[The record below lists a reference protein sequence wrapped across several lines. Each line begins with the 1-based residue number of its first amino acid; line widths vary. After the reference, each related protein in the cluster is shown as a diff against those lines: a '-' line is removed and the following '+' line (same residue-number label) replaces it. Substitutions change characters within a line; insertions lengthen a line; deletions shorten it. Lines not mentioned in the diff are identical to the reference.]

1 MAGVSANIKDKGGN
15 KIVIVELDSAFAL
28 PGTITPGT
36 NSIDLGHLAESN
48 MPTNPKEKEF
58 ESEDGVVR
66 AREQSRVIKTEATM
80 MERHKQLVDF
90 IAYTVSGKTYLQYRY
105 AGIVNGKYQEYFAIV
120 QPKDQINIQTP
131 GAAKSNKYE
140 AVHIAPDSAVT
151 FSSENLT
158 AIESALGITIR
169 ASGPFTIP
177 EDREFIL
184 LETPVT

>member
-28 PGTITPGT
+28 PGTITPGI
-36 NSIDLGHLAESN
+36 NAIDLGHVSESK
-48 MPTNPKEKEF
+48 MPTNPKEQEF

-66 AREQSRVIKTEATM
+66 AREQSRVIKTEATL

-90 IAYTVSGKTYLQYRY
+90 IAYTVSGKTYLQYRC
-105 AGIVNGKYQEYFAIV
+105 AGIVNGKYQEYFSIV
-120 QPKDQINIQTP
+120 QPKDQVNIQTP

-151 FSSENLT
+151 FTSENLT
-158 AIESALGITIR
+158 AIENALGITIK
-169 ASGPFTIP
+169 AAGPFTIGANS
-177 EDREFIL
+177 EFVLIQ
-184 LETPVT
+184 TNVV

>member
-15 KIVIVELDSAFAL
+15 KITLIELDSAFAL

-36 NSIDLGHLAESN
+36 NAIDLGHLAESK
-48 MPTNPKEKEF
+48 MPTNPKEQEF
-58 ESEDGVVR
+58 ESEDGIVR

-90 IAYTVSGKTYLQYRY
+90 IAYSVAGKTYLQYRY

-120 QPKDQINIQTP
+120 QPKDQVNIQTP

-140 AVHIAPDSAVT
+140 ATHIAPDSAVV
-151 FSSENLT
+151 FSSQDLT
-158 AIESALGITIR
+158 AIENALGITIR
-169 ASGPFTIP
+169 AAGPFTISAN
-177 EDREFIL
+177 REFVLI
-184 LETPVT
+184 ETNVQ

>member
-15 KIVIVELDSAFAL
+15 KIALIELDSAFAL

-36 NSIDLGHLAESN
+36 NAIDLGHLAESK
-48 MPTNPKEKEF
+48 MPTNPKEQEF

-120 QPKDQINIQTP
+120 QPKDQVNIQTP

-140 AVHIAPDSAVT
+140 ATHIAPDSAVV
-151 FSSENLT
+151 FSSEDIT
-158 AIESALGITIR
+158 AIENALGITIR
-169 ASGPFTIP
+169 AAGPFTISAN
-177 EDREFIL
+177 REFIL
-184 LETPVT
+184 IETNV

>member
-28 PGTITPGT
+28 PPTITPGI
-36 NSIDLGHLAESN
+36 NAIDLGHLAESG

-66 AREQSRVIKTEATM
+66 AREQSRVIKTEAVM
-80 MERHKQLVDF
+80 MERHKTLVDF

-151 FSSENLT
+151 FSSENLN
-158 AIESALGITIR
+158 AIENALGITIR

-177 EDREFIL
+177 ANCEFIL
-184 LETPVT
+184 LETQVA